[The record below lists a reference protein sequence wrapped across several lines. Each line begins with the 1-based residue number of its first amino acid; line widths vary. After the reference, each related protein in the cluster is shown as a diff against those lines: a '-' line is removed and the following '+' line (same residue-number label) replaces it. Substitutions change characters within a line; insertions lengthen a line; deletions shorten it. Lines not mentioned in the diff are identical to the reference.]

1 MSSAHNEISF
11 ADQQRLPLTHGLF
24 LLLLMGVQVWAGY
37 HSVGIYDTHRDLYF
51 AQSIVQGAEL
61 PLNGPA
67 IYGKMHLG
75 PLWFYLLALPLW
87 LFDNAVAVPVTTAF
101 LGALKYPL
109 AYVLGR
115 HFGGSRLGLLF
126 AAACLFPGW
135 SSFTL
140 LALTHSTVVETA
152 LLAGALT
159 TLFYRRKTTAG
170 AAVLLGLMVG
180 LMFHAHPTTLILA
193 AAMVFLALINAQ
205 GWKKRLGHLGIVG
218 LVSFLFLTPMLIGQ
232 ALHGFPDLPTL
243 TLYGKSEPSW
253 PSLQRMEGL
262 LTSLLFYGGGYVARF
277 WLEWPL
283 LWCKVFLW
291 ALGGTLF
298 WVLIGVVRA
307 VYRNP
312 ARRRWIVALLIALLV
327 QTAYVMM
334 LRSITPFWMVFA
346 HLPILAALCAIGL
359 EEGVGI
365 KKIGRPL
372 TAVTLVFWVGVSL
385 AGALLFLGRGPYDV
399 FIDTPSPGRQGL
411 MNISDIEPL
420 GEGQR
425 IMVARIS
432 FDDLYRIGEKLC
444 QPVTL
449 YGHYAG
455 FVDESFGVGATRY
468 CLGKDQIALG
478 GRADPIT
485 AWIGLRDYAWA
496 QIGLEPEEWLGTL
509 GIIRPETTA
518 GNPQPLPI
526 GNPHLYPPHN
536 ESVATETFEATME
549 TLPGRAVLISAR
561 LGRVKIKEAWLG
573 ETPISAAYEDSPGT
587 FVFVAPQSQNEE
599 GLRWRFVLAGDPRY
613 IDVVSFVGKRK

>member
-1 MSSAHNEISF
+1 MFSAYNEISPT
-11 ADQQRLPLTHGLF
+11 DRQRLPLAHGLF

-51 AQSIVQGAEL
+51 AQSIAQGTEF

-67 IYGKMHLG
+67 LSGRGHLG

-87 LFDNAVAVPVTTAF
+87 LFDNAVAVPVTTAL

-115 HFGGSRLGLLF
+115 HFGGARLGLIF
-126 AAACLFPGW
+126 AAAFLFPGW

-140 LALTHSTVVETA
+140 MALTHSTVVETA

-170 AAVLLGLMVG
+170 AAILLGLMVG

-193 AAMVFLALINAQ
+193 AVMVFLSLIKAQ

-232 ALHGFPDLPTL
+232 ALHGFPDLSTL
-243 TLYGKSEPSW
+243 TLYGKTEPSW
-253 PSLQRMEGL
+253 PSLHRMEEL
-262 LTSLLFYGGGYVARF
+262 LASLLLYGGGYVVRF

-291 ALGGTLF
+291 ALGGTLL
-298 WVLIGVVRA
+298 WVLIGVVRV
-307 VYRNP
+307 VYRHP
-312 ARRRWIVALLIALLV
+312 ARRWWIVALLIALLV
-327 QTAYVMM
+327 QTAYVLL

-346 HLPILAALCAIGL
+346 HLPILAALCAVGL
-359 EEGVGI
+359 EEGIGI

-372 TAVTLVFWVGVSL
+372 TIATLVLWVGVSL
-385 AGALLFLGRGPYDV
+385 AGTLLFWGRNPYDV
-399 FIDTPSPGRQGL
+399 IDTPKPGWQTL
-411 MNISDIEPL
+411 MNICYAEPL
-420 GEGQR
+420 GGGR
-425 IMVARIS
+425 RVKVARIS
-432 FDDLYRIGEKLC
+432 FDDLYRLGEKLC

-455 FVDESFGVGATRY
+455 FVDESFGVGAARH
-468 CLGKDQIALG
+468 CGRKDQIALG
-478 GRADPIT
+478 GKADPST
-485 AWIGLRDYAWA
+485 AWIGLRDYAWT

-509 GIIRPETTA
+509 GIIRPESVA
-518 GNPQPLPI
+518 GNAEPLLI
-526 GNPHLYPPHN
+526 GNPHIYPPHN
-536 ESVATETFEATME
+536 ESITAETFEVTME
-549 TLPGRAVLISAR
+549 TPPNRAVLISVR
-561 LGRVKIKEAWLG
+561 LGGVKVKEAWLG
-573 ETPISAAYEDSPGT
+573 EAPISAAYEDFPGD
-587 FVFVAPQSQNEE
+587 FVFVAPQSQDED
-599 GLRWRFVLAGDPRY
+599 GLRWRFMLEGDPRY
-613 IDVVSFVGKRK
+613 IDVVSFVEKRK